1 MKKETIYTIGL
12 DNSAIEIVK
21 DSNYE
26 FVKLSV
32 FDSNNSPITNVHLND
47 QQLKELRDC
56 LNEILNDGKP
66 AQPFNYS
73 AIGKSSP
80 GDHFPFIA
88 AGKLTTTGIHR
99 IYSEGTTK

>member
-1 MKKETIYTIGL
+1 MKKETIYTIWL

-56 LNEILNDGKP
+56 LNEILNDGKS

-73 AIGKSSP
+73 TIGIRSP
-80 GDHFPFIA
+80 GDHFPIVA
-88 AGKLTTTGIHR
+88 AGKITTGIR
-99 IYSEGTTK
+99 RTYSEGTNK

>member
-26 FVKLSV
+26 FVKLSIIGS
-32 FDSNNSPITNVHLND
+32 DNSSITNVHLND
-47 QQLKELRDC
+47 QQSKELRDC

-73 AIGKSSP
+73 TIGIRSP
-80 GDHFPFIA
+80 EDHFPFVA
-88 AGKLTTTGIHR
+88 AGKLTTGICR
-99 IYSEGTTK
+99 TYSEGTTK